1 MPTDF
6 LITGA
11 GGLLAKALRQ
21 SLAARGITPIV
32 LARQDCDVT
41 DPAAVGKCFEVHR
54 PRVVLNCS
62 AYTKVDQAEREPSA
76 ADAVNAAAVA
86 HLAAESRRHDA
97 ILVHYSTDFVFN
109 GQSTRPYLP
118 DDPTEPLSAYGRS
131 KLLGEKMLQEHGPRR
146 WLILRTAWLY
156 GIGGPCFPRTIVD
169 RARTGQPLRVVS
181 DQIGC
186 PTYVADL
193 AEATLNLLDRH
204 AMGILNVVN
213 AGSASWFEFAQ
224 AILKAFD
231 LKTDLS
237 PVTTAEWTAM
247 RPGQAIRPANSVLDI
262 SAYTHSIGPM
272 RPWQEALV
280 DYARKVQSD

>member
-11 GGLLAKALRQ
+11 AGLLARALRQ
-21 SLAARGITPIV
+21 SLAARGITPIM
-32 LARQDCDVT
+32 LTRQDCDVT
-41 DPAAVGKCFEVHR
+41 DSAAVEKCFDAHR

-62 AYTKVDQAEREPSA
+62 AYTKVDQAEREPSR
-76 ADAVNAAAVA
+76 ADAVNADAVA
-86 HLAAESRRHDA
+86 NLAAECRRHDA

-109 GQSTRPYLP
+109 GQSPRPYRP

-131 KLLGEKMLQEHGPRR
+131 KLLGEKLLQARGPRR

-169 RARTGQPLRVVS
+169 RARTGQPLRVVN
-181 DQIGC
+181 DQVGS

-204 AMGILNVVN
+204 ATGIWNVVN

-231 LKTDLS
+231 LKADLS
-237 PVTTAEWTAM
+237 PVTTAEWTAA
-247 RPGQAIRPANSVLDI
+247 RPGQAVRPANSVLDI
-262 SAYTHSIGPM
+262 SAYTQTIGPM
-272 RPWQEALV
+272 RPWQEALA
-280 DYARKVQSD
+280 DYARKVQNE